1 MFDSVFIFR
10 RIALVITFTIANN
23 EPNFQVM
30 FNNYL
35 SLACAC
41 YITVH
46 QPNKTIVMNRLEI
59 FNEIISLLSSY
70 HLYFYTEMV

>member
-10 RIALVITFTIANN
+10 RIALVITFTIANT
-23 EPNFQVM
+23 EPNLQVM

-35 SLACAC
+35 SLACTC
-41 YITVH
+41 YITLH
-46 QPNKTIVMNRLEI
+46 QPKKTLEMNRLEI

>member
-41 YITVH
+41 YIIVH
-46 QPNKTIVMNRLEI
+46 QPNKIIVMNRLEI